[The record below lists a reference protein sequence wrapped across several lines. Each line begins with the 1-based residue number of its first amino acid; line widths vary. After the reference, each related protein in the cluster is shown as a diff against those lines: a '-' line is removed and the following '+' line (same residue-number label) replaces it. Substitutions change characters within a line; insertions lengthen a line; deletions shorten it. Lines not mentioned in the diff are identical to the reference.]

1 MWEAIDISK
10 WKETPCINNRP
21 ATEKDIENGIAV
33 FAIPSGSKPYN
44 IQLPLCAVQV
54 DEETK
59 QRIPCIAIQM
69 EEADNG
75 VFIGVRYL
83 EGGNGVGTPED
94 VELYEEPNKDFDL

>member
-1 MWEAIDISK
+1 VWGKIKLED
-10 WKETPCINNRP
+10 WRETPCITGRV
-21 ATEKDIENGIAV
+21 ATEEDIENGIAV
-33 FAIPSGSKPYN
+33 FAIPSGSKPYDV
-44 IQLPLCAVQV
+44 QLPLCAVQI

-59 QRIPCIAIQM
+59 KRIPCIAIQI

-94 VELYEEPNKDFDL
+94 IELYEEPNEDFGL

>member
-1 MWEAIDISK
+1 MWEEIDLEK
-10 WKETPCINNRP
+10 WQETPCISGRV
-21 ATEKDIENGIAV
+21 ATEEDIKNGIAV
-33 FAIPSGSKPYN
+33 FAIPSGSKPYDV
-44 IQLPLCAVQV
+44 QLPLCAVQI

-59 QRIPCIAIQM
+59 NRIPCIAIQI

-94 VELYEEPNKDFDL
+94 IELYEEPNEDFGL